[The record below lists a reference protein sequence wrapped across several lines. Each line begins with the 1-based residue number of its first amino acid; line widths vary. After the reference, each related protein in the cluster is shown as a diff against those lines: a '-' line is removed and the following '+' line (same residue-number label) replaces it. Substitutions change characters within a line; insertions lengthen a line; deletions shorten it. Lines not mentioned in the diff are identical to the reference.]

1 MIDAIPED
9 IPVAAPMNILPF
21 LTNRHDLFMK
31 YSPEASVILL
41 DDHLPEDAGVF
52 MEEIDVIRKKY
63 TLIPAP
69 DGISV
74 YVRND
79 QAARAEQLRERIRI

>member
-1 MIDAIPED
+1 
-9 IPVAAPMNILPF
+9 
-21 LTNRHDLFMK
+21 
-31 YSPEASVILL
+31 
-41 DDHLPEDAGVF
+41 